1 MGRISEVQHQG
12 KRILIQDFS
21 NMRPGEE
28 FRRDIAEARAFI
40 ASQPAKSVLS
50 VFDVTQAFY
59 DTEVL
64 VALKDFTKHNEPY
77 IKASAVVGVT
87 GVASIAVMAVSRFS
101 GRTFKTFDDRAAAMD
116 WLVAQP

>member
-1 MGRISEVQHQG
+1 MGRISEVMHEG

-28 FRRDIAEARAFI
+28 FRRGIAEAKAFI
-40 ASQPAKSVLS
+40 AGQPPKSVLS
-50 VFDVTQAFY
+50 VFDATQAFY

-64 VALKDFTKHNEPY
+64 VELKDFTKHNEPY

-101 GRTFKTFDDRAAAMD
+101 GRTFKIFDDRVSAMD